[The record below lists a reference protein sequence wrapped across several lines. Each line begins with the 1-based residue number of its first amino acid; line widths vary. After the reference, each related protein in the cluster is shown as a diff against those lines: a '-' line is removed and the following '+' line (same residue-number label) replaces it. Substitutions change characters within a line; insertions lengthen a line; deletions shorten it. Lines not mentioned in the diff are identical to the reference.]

1 MGESIRRRRDDQMQH
16 TQPAPAALQSVVV
29 EKPWGREVWYSGIE
43 ARGESRVGVGQD
55 AVPLSEFLRRHGRV
69 RDIVL
74 LKALHPD
81 QGDLYVELH
90 DVKWEVYAI
99 DAVDHALWPHG
110 GRMLLG
116 IDQRRRRALGEG
128 FNAAL
133 LAAAKA
139 SEAAVQRGGQGGA
152 AIRNGGNGKAPEVA
166 DVARFLNDVA
176 VRPGDIV
183 TIPPTMP
190 HSLLRG
196 VSVIEFQ
203 TPFFERKILAASQPV
218 ATQRTWDSA
227 AAVAAMDAESV
238 PEVASPAATGETA
251 RTPYFAVT
259 AIGQGERRVVP
270 PWSVGWVSRGEV
282 RARGRCFAAR
292 SAFVAPAQVE
302 LHTSR
307 DAWVLVAEETP
318 FAADP
323 PARRRERSGRR
334 TEQPGESQ

>member
-1 MGESIRRRRDDQMQH
+1 MQ
-16 TQPAPAALQSVVV
+16 PSPAALQPVVV
-29 EKPWGREVWYSGIE
+29 EKPWGREVWYSGVE

-55 AVPLSEFLRRHGRV
+55 ALPLSEFLRKHGRE

-90 DVKWEVYAI
+90 DVKWEVYAV

-116 IDQRRRRALGEG
+116 IDQRRRRALGER
-128 FNAAL
+128 FNTAL
-133 LAAAKA
+133 LAAAQA
-139 SEAAVQRGGQGGA
+139 SEAAVQHGA
-152 AIRNGGNGKAPEVA
+152 TTRNGGSGSASEVA
-166 DVARFLNDVA
+166 DVARFLNAVA
-176 VRPGDIV
+176 VRPGDMV

-203 TPFFERKILAASQPV
+203 TPVFERKILAASQPV
-218 ATQRTWDSA
+218 KTQRTWDSA
-227 AAVAAMDAESV
+227 AAVAAMDAESLPAV
-238 PEVASPAATGETA
+238 TSPAATGETA
-251 RTPYFAVT
+251 RTPHFTVV

-282 RARGRCFAAR
+282 RAGGRCFAAR
-292 SAFVAPAQVE
+292 SAFVAPSRVE
-302 LHTSR
+302 LRTSE
-307 DAWVLVAEETP
+307 DAWALVAEETP
-318 FAADP
+318 LAAEL
-323 PARRRERSGRR
+323 PARRRERSGKRS
-334 TEQPGESQ
+334 EELGGNQ

>member
-1 MGESIRRRRDDQMQH
+1 MQ
-16 TQPAPAALQSVVV
+16 PSPAALQPVVV
-29 EKPWGREVWYSGIE
+29 EKPWGREVWYSGVE

-55 AVPLSEFLRRHGRV
+55 ALPLSEFLRKHGRE

-90 DVKWEVYAI
+90 DVKWEVYAV

-116 IDQRRRRALGEG
+116 IDQRRRRALGER
-128 FNAAL
+128 FNTAL
-133 LAAAKA
+133 LAAAQA
-139 SEAAVQRGGQGGA
+139 SEAAVQHGA
-152 AIRNGGNGKAPEVA
+152 TTRNGGSGSASEVA
-166 DVARFLNDVA
+166 DVARFLNAVA
-176 VRPGDIV
+176 VRPGDMV

-203 TPFFERKILAASQPV
+203 TPVFERKILAASQPV
-218 ATQRTWDSA
+218 KTQRTWDSA
-227 AAVAAMDAESV
+227 AAVAAMDAESLPAV
-238 PEVASPAATGETA
+238 TSPAATGETA
-251 RTPYFAVT
+251 RTPHFTVV

-282 RARGRCFAAR
+282 RAGGCCFAAR
-292 SAFVAPAQVE
+292 SAFVVPSRIE
-302 LHTSR
+302 LRTSE
-307 DAWVLVAEETP
+307 DAWALVAEETP
-318 FAADP
+318 LATQHAV
-323 PARRRERSGRR
+323 RRRERSGKRS
-334 TEQPGESQ
+334 EQLGVCPQPGESQ

>member
-1 MGESIRRRRDDQMQH
+1 MQ
-16 TQPAPAALQSVVV
+16 PSPAALQPVVV
-29 EKPWGREVWYSGIE
+29 EKPWGREVWYSGVE

-55 AVPLSEFLRRHGRV
+55 AVPLSEFLRRHGRE

-90 DVKWEVYAI
+90 DVKWEVYAV

-116 IDQRRRRALGEG
+116 IDQRRRRALGER

-133 LAAAKA
+133 LAAAQA
-139 SEAAVQRGGQGGA
+139 SEAAVQRGA
-152 AIRNGGNGKAPEVA
+152 TTRNGGNGKVPEVA
-166 DVARFLNDVA
+166 DVARFLNAVA
-176 VRPGDIV
+176 VHPGDIV

-203 TPFFERKILAASQPV
+203 TPVFERKILAASQPV
-218 ATQRTWDSA
+218 KTQSTWDSA
-227 AAVAAMDAESV
+227 AAVAAMDAES
-238 PEVASPAATGETA
+238 PPAVASPAATGETA
-251 RTPYFAVT
+251 HTPHFAVV

-270 PWSVGWVSRGEV
+270 PWAVGWVSRGEV
-282 RARGRCFAAR
+282 RAGEACFAAR
-292 SAFVAPAQVE
+292 TAFVAPSRVE
-302 LHTSR
+302 LRTSD
-307 DAWVLVAEETP
+307 DAWCLVAEETP
-318 FAADP
+318 LATEHA
-323 PARRRERSGRR
+323 ARRCERSGKRS
-334 TEQPGESQ
+334 EQLGECQRPGESQ